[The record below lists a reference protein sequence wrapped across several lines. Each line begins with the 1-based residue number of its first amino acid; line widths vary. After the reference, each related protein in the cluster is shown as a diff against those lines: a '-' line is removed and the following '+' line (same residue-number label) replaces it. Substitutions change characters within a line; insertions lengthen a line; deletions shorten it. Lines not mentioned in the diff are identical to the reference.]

1 MTSAAGIRVLI
12 KSDTPLFGKGSALT
26 LLREGVDVGGAGG
39 VDGGGAI
46 GGGSA
51 GGGDGGLEVIDLARN
66 VRGVVPASAALIV
79 PVSRRDAAR
88 RVLARRRRKRLNS
101 VRPGGRTE
109 RGAARRRRAV

>member
-46 GGGSA
+46 GGGGGGAIGGGSA

-88 RVLARRRRKRLNS
+88 QECTHV
-101 VRPGGRTE
+101 
-109 RGAARRRRAV
+109 GAANG